1 MSVSNCP
8 LHTHMKGSTSPQH
21 HSFFPELVPHMTK
34 FTEWPERHINREMSL
49 FFGRICD
56 GKSVTRRSRI
66 LPDQLYSLILWT
78 IGQTV
83 MIIGKEHFL
92 NPLRIFET
100 TISFRGKPG
109 CQESHKCC
117 QFSMLLPVVEVYN
130 LLLYGNTSTRKWR
143 TGKVLNGSITTLLQL
158 LTSVSRPLSL
168 LYPCTKDVP

>member
-1 MSVSNCP
+1 
-8 LHTHMKGSTSPQH
+8 MKGSTSPQH

-34 FTEWPERHINREMSL
+34 FTEWPERHINREMNL
-49 FFGRICD
+49 FFGRICY

-66 LPDQLYSLILWT
+66 LPDQL
-78 IGQTV
+78 
-83 MIIGKEHFL
+83 FL
-92 NPLRIFET
+92 NIMDHWPDSNDNRKGTF
-100 TISFRGKPG
+100 SDYAPHFRTD
-109 CQESHKCC
+109 HF
-117 QFSMLLPVVEVYN
+117 FSGRNQDAKEAINVVSSVCYCRYVVEVYN

>member
-8 LHTHMKGSTSPQH
+8 LHTHMKGSTSPNTT
-21 HSFFPELVPHMTK
+21 HSFLNLFPI
-34 FTEWPERHINREMSL
+34 WPSSPNGLRDILIVRWVYFSDASVMGNPSL
-49 FFGRICD
+49 GAHEYCLI
-56 GKSVTRRSRI
+56 S
-66 LPDQLYSLILWT
+66 YSLILWT